1 MERHR
6 AFAAGVAAAV
16 FAGALVVV
24 GPGPVQAQDS
34 GCAAP
39 YPPVAA
45 FSAYPSGRSVAELDG
60 PEVSVEVLGPT
71 QELAGAAEIESIF
84 LVEEVRVTRPGG
96 DLVLR
101 DGGALVS
108 GLSAGDLDGD
118 GEDEIW
124 VGNATDGHVVPGSTP
139 AGTYEVSAAGIRV
152 PVGVPVAADAGF
164 FGDGVM
170 ALAVGE
176 EFFGVGAETH
186 VLSAAAVLAA
196 GVGGDASGVP
206 VLDTVPGQP
215 VARLGYAEPQV
226 LFAAA
231 TAGGPRWWSYAQDGT
246 EVAQFAGGKIAPPAV
261 AVEGPDGRLF
271 SVSSGDRS
279 AMVYVWS
286 YDDPC
291 TQLEV
296 LGGSDPGGSTTT
308 TSTPGSSPAQ
318 VGGQSLKF
326 TG

>member
-6 AFAAGVAAAV
+6 AVGASIAAAV
-16 FAGALVVV
+16 LAGALVAV

-34 GCAAP
+34 GCTEP

-45 FSAYPSGRSVAELDG
+45 FSVYPSSSSVEELDG
-60 PEVSVEVLGPT
+60 PEVPVEVLGPS
-71 QELAGAAEIESIF
+71 QDLAGAAELESIF
-84 LVEEVRVTRPGG
+84 LVEEVRVTRPSG

-152 PVGVPVAADAGF
+152 PAGVPVAADAGF
-164 FGDGVM
+164 FGDGVLV
-170 ALAVGE
+170 LAVGG
-176 EFFGVGAETH
+176 EFFGVGAETQ

-196 GVGGDASGVP
+196 GVGGDASGV
-206 VLDTVPGQP
+206 VALDTVPGQP
-215 VARLGYAEPQV
+215 VARLAYADPQV

-231 TAGGPRWWSYAQDGT
+231 TADGPRWWSYAEDGT
-246 EVAQFAGGKIAPPAV
+246 EVAQFSGGKIAPPAV
-261 AVEGPDGRLF
+261 AVEGPGGRFF

-286 YDDPC
+286 YDAPC

-296 LGGSDPGGSTTT
+296 LGVTDAGGSTTT
-308 TSTPGSSPAQ
+308 TTPGSSPTE
-318 VGGQSLKF
+318 VEGQALKF